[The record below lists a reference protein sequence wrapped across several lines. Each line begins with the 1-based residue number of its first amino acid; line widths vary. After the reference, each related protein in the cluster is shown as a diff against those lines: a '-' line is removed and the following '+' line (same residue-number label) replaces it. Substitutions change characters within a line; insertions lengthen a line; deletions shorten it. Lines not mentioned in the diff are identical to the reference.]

1 MAIGTHRIDI
11 FKKNLSLLSSEET
24 KIVVVSPQYAAD
36 IDVIMS
42 TTDKGS
48 LNNYLVLS
56 VATDSEVYAILIKDL
71 H

>member
-1 MAIGTHRIDI
+1 MAI

-24 KIVVVSPQYAAD
+24 EIVVVSPQYAED

-48 LNNYLVLS
+48 LNNTV
-56 VATDSEVYAILIKDL
+56 
-71 H
+71 